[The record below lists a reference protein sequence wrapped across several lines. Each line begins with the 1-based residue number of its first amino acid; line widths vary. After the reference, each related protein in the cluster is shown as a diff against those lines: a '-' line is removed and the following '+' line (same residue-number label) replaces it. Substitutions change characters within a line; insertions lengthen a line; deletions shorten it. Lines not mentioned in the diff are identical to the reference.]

1 MDRTDQWQVP
11 LRNPTN
17 RQLVYHTAT
26 LLCCKWRF
34 AWFAFWGWLSFAQ
47 SSCFFK
53 YFNQPTRDGGSLLPR
68 DGGILATWH
77 SESSTVTNT
86 VSYHNYQWDPVHKDR
101 SRSHVS
107 TNASEPRL
115 PVSNLALGSKTCCM
129 SSNHLSR
136 VEMQLLV
143 TISIG
148 KQRHAKQRGFQG
160 TTNQKKI

>member
-17 RQLVYHTAT
+17 RQLAYHTAT

-47 SSCFFK
+47 SSSFQIFQSTHERWC
-53 YFNQPTRDGGSLLPR
+53 SLLPR

-115 PVSNLALGSKTCCM
+115 PVSNLAVVSKTCCM

-148 KQRHAKQRGFQG
+148 KQRHAKQPGFQG